1 MEVQS
6 KYERVRLDFDK
17 YINVIVKY
25 YDVTREQVLKSNQES
40 CVDARYCLVYLLCD
54 KYTDYELSKGC
65 ALSKSCVN
73 KIRNKF
79 KDKLCLNSFKLDF
92 MEIKNL
98 IERNNC

>member
-1 MEVQS
+1 MEVLS
-6 KYERVRLDFDK
+6 KYDRVRLDFDK
-17 YINVIVKY
+17 YINVIIKY

-92 MEIKNL
+92 LEIKNL

>member
-6 KYERVRLDFDK
+6 KYDRVRLDFDK
-17 YINVIVKY
+17 YINVIVRY

-79 KDKLCLNSFKLDF
+79 KDKLWLNSFKLDF
-92 MEIKNL
+92 MEIKRL
-98 IERNNC
+98 IEVI

>member
-6 KYERVRLDFDK
+6 KYDRVRLDFDK
-17 YINVIVKY
+17 YINVIVRY
-25 YDVTREQVLKSNQES
+25 YDVTSEQVLKSNQES

-92 MEIKNL
+92 LEIKNL

>member
-40 CVDARYCLVYLLCD
+40 CRCTLLPS
-54 KYTDYELSKGC
+54 LF
-65 ALSKSCVN
+65 VV
-73 KIRNKF
+73 R
-79 KDKLCLNSFKLDF
+79 
-92 MEIKNL
+92 
-98 IERNNC
+98 